1 MTTTAV
7 IVVMIAQ
14 TSFGTLFTVLVGN
27 TTGAAFYVIDN
38 KRESINE
45 LCIGKI

>member
-1 MTTTAV
+1 MTITAV

-27 TTGAAFYVIDN
+27 STRTAF
-38 KRESINE
+38 
-45 LCIGKI
+45 LCHQLKTDVFK